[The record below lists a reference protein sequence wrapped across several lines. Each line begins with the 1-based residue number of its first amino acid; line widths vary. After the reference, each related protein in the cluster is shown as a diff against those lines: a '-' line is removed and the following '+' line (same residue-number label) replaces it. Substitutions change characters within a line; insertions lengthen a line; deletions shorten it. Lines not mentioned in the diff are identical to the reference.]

1 MRSGTISGAAIV
13 ATVAC
18 GVVASSLTA
27 QAPDLA
33 RAVKANVTAESLD
46 ALAREITRYERP
58 SGSPGENAAIDF
70 IAERLEAAGVPVT
83 VYELTGY
90 TSNPVSATVSV
101 PGSDFAP
108 SAITMAFSGATAG
121 IEATAV
127 DLGDLD
133 DLPELEVGTGE
144 VLSVRDAERYAHVR
158 GKIAIVTG
166 RPRNVPTLALEQ
178 LGAVAAVFVNPEER
192 LNDLIVTSTWGT
204 PSMLSAFR
212 LPELPTAQIRRSDG
226 DRLREMMRAG
236 PVTLRV
242 RTEVDTGWRPLRLP
256 VARIMPEG
264 VDDAPYVLFGGHID
278 AWYHG
283 ATDEGASNAAMLDL
297 AIAFHANRDRMR
309 RGLVV
314 AWWPGHSNG
323 RYAGSTWF
331 ADRFFDEL
339 RTRGIAYLNID
350 GVGQTGAKRFSAST
364 SAALRDLAL
373 RVIRDGVGEDGRHGR
388 PGRNSD
394 QAFNGVGLPLL
405 QINHTRLA
413 EDGGYWW
420 WHTPDDTYD
429 KIDAHV
435 LETDA
440 ELYADAIAA
449 LVAEPLPPLDVRAE
463 AEALVAALRVREAES
478 GGALDLSAARERAA
492 NLAELF
498 ATARARLVAA
508 PPSPEL
514 DLALMRVLRPL
525 HRLMFV
531 PGSDHHPDPGIY
543 GAPLPGLEPARILAE
558 EPPDSDR
565 YGFALA
571 QLVRERN
578 RILEALDE
586 ATFFALDALDG
597 VSHEAPH
604 ERPLPGDGVVRPRS

>member
-1 MRSGTISGAAIV
+1 MQSDPITTAAVIAAV
-13 ATVAC
+13 VCAV
-18 GVVASSLTA
+18 GVTPAAA

-33 RAVKANVTAESLD
+33 TAVKARVTAESLD
-46 ALAREITRYERP
+46 TFAREITRYERP
-58 SGSPGENAAIDF
+58 SGSPGENAVIDF
-70 IAERLEAAGVPVT
+70 IVERLEAAGVPVT
-83 VYELTGY
+83 VYEFSGY
-90 TSNPVSATVSV
+90 TSDPVSATVSV

-108 SAITMAFSGATAG
+108 PAITMAFSGATAG
-121 IEATAV
+121 TEATAV
-127 DLGDLD
+127 DLGELD

-144 VLSVRDAERYAHVR
+144 MLSVRDGERYAHVR
-158 GKIAIVTG
+158 GKIAVVTG
-166 RPRNVPTLALEQ
+166 QPRNVPTLVLEQ

-204 PSMLSAFR
+204 PSLLSASR
-212 LPELPTAQIRRSDG
+212 LPDLPTAQIRRSDG
-226 DRLREMMRAG
+226 DRLREMMRDG

-242 RTEVDTGWRPLRLP
+242 RTVVDTGWKPLRLP

-331 ADRFFDEL
+331 ADRFFDDL
-339 RTRGIAYLNID
+339 RTRGVAYLNID

-364 SAALRDLAL
+364 SEALRGLAL
-373 RVIRDGVGEDGRHGR
+373 RVIRDGVGEDARHGR

-394 QAFNGVGLPLL
+394 QAFNGIGLPLL

-435 LETDA
+435 LDTDA
-440 ELYADAIAA
+440 GLYADAIAA
-449 LVAEPLPPLDVRAE
+449 LVAEPLPPLDIRAE

-478 GGALDLSAARERAA
+478 GGALDLSEARERAA
-492 NLAELF
+492 SLAEIF
-498 ATARARLVAA
+498 ATARTRLAAAR
-508 PPSPEL
+508 PSPEL
-514 DLALMRVLRPL
+514 DLALVRVLRPM
-525 HRLMFV
+525 HRIMFV
-531 PGSDHHPDPGIY
+531 PDSDHHPDPGIY

-586 ATFFALDALDG
+586 ATRFAVDALDAL
-597 VSHEAPH
+597 PQ
-604 ERPLPGDGVVRPRS
+604 ERPRPGDVVVRPRP